1 MGLVFAISLAK
12 GGGAN
17 VDVDIYESASAF
29 GQVGAGMGF
38 WPRIW
43 ESMRLLGLEE
53 ELRPLASAGIPLRSF
68 DLYCDI

>member
-1 MGLVFAISLAK
+1 MGLAFAISLAK
-12 GGGAN
+12 SSAAN

-29 GQVGAGMGF
+29 SQVGAGMGF

-53 ELRPLASAGIPLRSF
+53 ELKQLASAGIPPRSF
-68 DLYCDI
+68 DRYCSI